1 MERTSLWNSYRQL
14 LVNELLQTPAYLMP
28 SLNWMVEV
36 ELPSNLK
43 FEEIVLSNFSPNE
56 KMMY

>member
-1 MERTSLWNSYRQL
+1 
-14 LVNELLQTPAYLMP
+14 MP
-28 SLNWMVEV
+28 SPNWMVEV

>member
-28 SLNWMVEV
+28 SPNWMVEV